1 MSDNSYTLENPYRTD
16 KETSIEQKTGACGR
30 FYGKYRGMVLNN
42 VDPMQRGRLLVQ
54 VPDVTQFGPASWAEP
69 CFPGGGLQF
78 GMIAIPIIGSG
89 VWVEFE
95 QGDPDYSLWTGSF
108 LGNAGE
114 FPGLARMTPPGV
126 PGLSMTT
133 PLQNGVVANDVPGP
147 SGGILL
153 KAGLATITINDT
165 GIIIQ
170 NGKGASIVLTNN
182 QVVVN
187 AGALVVM

>member
-1 MSDNSYTLENPYRTD
+1 MPDDTYTVQNPYSTD
-16 KETSIEQKTGACGR
+16 KETSIDQKTGACGR

-78 GMIAIPIIGSG
+78 GMIAIPMIGSG

-95 QGDPDYSLWTGSF
+95 QGDPDYPLWTGSF

-153 KAGLATITINDT
+153 KGGLATITINDA

-182 QVVVN
+182 QVIVN
-187 AGALVVM
+187 SRELVVM